1 MTHCVRTLLV
11 RVVMCSATVKLIH
24 CDTMCTCAQHRDAF
38 AKMLTDSE
46 TAVAPDD
53 HGMTTIQRIRDGL
66 ATLFNYDKALLLD
79 TEWVQLVQFVG
90 ADAPEQFQTDV
101 KRLFEG
107 LCTAIMNEE
116 SVSVN
121 GGDSDS
127 LTYDDIGAAAA
138 TAAGG
143 VSTNAEA
150 LNLVCEDLVKM
161 IQEEAKQPDGM
172 CA

>member
-1 MTHCVRTLLV
+1 
-11 RVVMCSATVKLIH
+11 
-24 CDTMCTCAQHRDAF
+24 
-38 AKMLTDSE
+38 
-46 TAVAPDD
+46 
-53 HGMTTIQRIRDGL
+53 MTTIQRIQDGL

-79 TEWVQLVQFVG
+79 TEWVQLVQFIG

-116 SVSVN
+116 SISVN

-127 LTYDDIGAAAA
+127 LTYADIGG
-138 TAAGG
+138 AAGG
-143 VSTNAEA
+143 SGGGSSKVSTNAEA

-161 IQEEAKQPDGM
+161 IQEEARQPDGM
-172 CA
+172 YMFQ

>member
-1 MTHCVRTLLV
+1 VHF
-11 RVVMCSATVKLIH
+11 
-24 CDTMCTCAQHRDAF
+24 RDAF
-38 AKMLTDSE
+38 AKLLTDSE

-66 ATLFNYDKALLLD
+66 ATLFKYDKALLLD
-79 TEWVQLVQFVG
+79 TEWVQLIQFIG

-116 SVSVN
+116 SVSVS
-121 GGDSDS
+121 GGYSDS
-127 LTYDDIGAAAA
+127 LTYDDIGVA
-138 TAAGG
+138 TGSGG
-143 VSTNAEA
+143 SSSKVSTNAEA

-161 IQEEAKQPDGM
+161 IQEEARQPDGM
-172 CA
+172 YIDSLTM